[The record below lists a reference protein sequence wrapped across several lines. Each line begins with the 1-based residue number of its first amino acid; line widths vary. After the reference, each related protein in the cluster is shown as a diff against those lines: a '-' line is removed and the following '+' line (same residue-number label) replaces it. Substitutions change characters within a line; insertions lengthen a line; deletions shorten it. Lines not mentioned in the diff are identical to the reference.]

1 MNFIELCQK
10 FISIDSTPQQGN
22 KDLAVFVSELC
33 SEWGLSSQLYFE
45 SSQDP
50 KNCNLVVTPKD
61 MPTDDGGMLLQ
72 THLDTSEP
80 GVYALW
86 TKTNSNPFNS
96 SIYGDDLYG
105 LGAADSKLDFLCK
118 LMALKDYKNKS
129 FKKPLYLVGTYG
141 KESGMQGAIK
151 LIRHGQIKAKS
162 ALVGEPTSLQLVH
175 ACSGLAHLEIKI
187 PFTQQ
192 EKDYHSEH
200 NSTEKSQTQ
209 SKVFYGKAAH
219 SGYPIMGENAI
230 ILMLE
235 YLKKL
240 PEGVVIMDLAGGV
253 GFQSVPEN
261 AFVEFDISGDIE
273 NNMASKVINLVEQL
287 KELEEDF
294 QKYPDESF
302 YPPVTT
308 MNLGTITT
316 TDDEV
321 IISGSCRVPPAVK
334 EPIYSAWIKKV
345 GSICET
351 LGAEFNIKEY
361 RKPFMLSSKSDFL
374 KKAYELMLTSGFSTS
389 LIKSSVCTE
398 ANIFSRFG
406 IESLVLGPGKGIGN
420 SYAPNEKVSI
430 KELHQATEFYKKM
443 IESNCV

>member
-33 SEWGLSSQLYFE
+33 RDWGLNARLYE
-45 SSQDP
+45 DTATAP
-50 KNCNLVVTPKD
+50 HNCNLVITPKN
-61 MPTDDGGMLLQ
+61 MQETQDGLLLQ

-96 SIYGDDLYG
+96 SIYGDELYG

-118 LMALKDYKNKS
+118 LMALKNFADKS

-162 ALVGEPTSLQLVH
+162 ALVGEPTSMQLVH

-192 EKDYHSEH
+192 EKDYHEEH
-200 NSTEKSQTQ
+200 NNTEKSQTQ

-219 SGYPIMGENAI
+219 SGYPVMGENAI

-240 PEGVVIMDLAGGV
+240 PDGVVIMDLAGGV

-273 NNMASKVINLVEQL
+273 NNMARKVIRLVDDL
-287 KELEEDF
+287 KELEDDF
-294 QKYPDESF
+294 QNYPDESF

-308 MNLGTITT
+308 MNLGTVTT

-334 EPIYSAWIKKV
+334 EPIYSAWIRKV
-345 GSICET
+345 ADICEQ

-361 RKPFMLSSKSDFL
+361 RKPFMLSSKSEFL
-374 KKAYELMLTSGFSTS
+374 KNTYEVMLTTGFTTS

-406 IESLVLGPGKGIGN
+406 IESLVVGPGKGIGN

-430 KELHQATEFYKKM
+430 KELYQAMDFYKNM
-443 IESNCV
+443 IERNCL